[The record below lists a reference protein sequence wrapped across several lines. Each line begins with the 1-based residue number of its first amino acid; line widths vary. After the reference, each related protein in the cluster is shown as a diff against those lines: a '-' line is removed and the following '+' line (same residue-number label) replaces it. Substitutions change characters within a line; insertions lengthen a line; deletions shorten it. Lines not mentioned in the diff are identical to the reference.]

1 MITIKTAEQIAL
13 LREAGKI
20 HARILDE
27 LEELVTPGMSTWELD
42 QIAEKKIREAGAL
55 PAFLGYRPDRFTPKF
70 PASTCISLND
80 TVVHGIPNREEIIK
94 EGDIVS
100 IDLGLNYKGL
110 FTDAARTIAVG
121 KVSPKVQEL
130 IADTYEALSRGIEAA
145 LPGNTTGDIGFA
157 VESFNSG
164 RYGNVKELAGHG
176 VGIALHEE
184 PFVPNFGKPGKG
196 AVLKPGMV
204 IAIEP
209 MFTLGK
215 SAVDF
220 YDDGYTVKTSDG
232 SLSAHVEHTVLIT
245 EDGHEILTK

>member
-20 HARILDE
+20 HAGILDE
-27 LEELVTPGMSTWELD
+27 LEELITPGMSTWELD

-80 TVVHGIPNREEIIK
+80 TVVHGIPSREEVIK
-94 EGDIVS
+94 EGDVVS

-121 KVSPKVQEL
+121 KVSPKVQKL

-245 EDGHEILTK
+245 EEGHEILTK